1 MAWAKNGTPTTL
13 GSAADDIDITDL
25 GGNKF
30 NMILMHII
38 RSGNAMIQQTFNND
52 TGTKYTV
59 RESTNG
65 AGDVTTTSQT
75 FIDTQY
81 QQGYDDF
88 TFMYTCW
95 ISGEEKLIIH
105 QYVQGGATGASNA
118 PSRRESV
125 AKYAPASLTDTCDRI
140 DCNNASGTGDYA
152 ADSNLSA
159 LGSEGVESM
168 TVQDGAVYYDTDLNK
183 SYVLNGST
191 WTEL

>member
-1 MAWAKNGTPTTL
+1 MVWAKNGTPNTL
-13 GSAADDIDITDL
+13 GSTADDIDITDL

-105 QYVQGGATGASNA
+105 QYVQGGAIGAGNV

-125 AKYAPASLTDTCDRI
+125 AKYVPASLTDTCDRI

-152 ADSNLSA
+152 AGSNISA

-168 TVQDGAVYYDTDLNK
+168 TVQDGAVFHETDTNK
-183 SYVLNGST
+183 SFVLYNNA